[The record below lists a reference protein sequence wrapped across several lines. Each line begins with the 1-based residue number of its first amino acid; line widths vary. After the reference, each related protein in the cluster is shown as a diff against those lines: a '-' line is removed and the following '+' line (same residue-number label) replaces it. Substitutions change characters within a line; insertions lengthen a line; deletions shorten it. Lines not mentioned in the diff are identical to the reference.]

1 LEVLFLK
8 IEIPLSKFYDFFMP
22 TPVVLVSTMSK
33 DGIPNL
39 APFGLVIP
47 ISFNP
52 PMIALGIRDN
62 RKTHKNIME
71 TKEFV
76 VNLPSTDQVKLV
88 NKSAEPCSQINKFER
103 VGLTP
108 LQSVSVKTPSIK
120 ECKVHFEC
128 TLEWTK
134 NAGDHTV
141 IVGKVVAISVDDDLP
156 AAEKTALM
164 DKMGPLYYGLMT
176 YYDLGKVLVERKNL
190 S

>member
-1 LEVLFLK
+1 MK
-8 IEIPLSKFYDFFMP
+8 IEVPVSKFYDFFLP
-22 TPVVLVSTMSK
+22 TPVALVSTISK

-52 PMIALGIRDN
+52 PMIALGIRDT

-76 VNLPSTDQVKLV
+76 VNFPSADQVKLV
-88 NKSAEPCSQINKFER
+88 NKSAEPSAQINKFEK
-103 VGLTP
+103 VGFTP
-108 LQSVSVKTPSIK
+108 LQSVAVKTPSIK
-120 ECKVHFEC
+120 ECKVHYEC

-134 NAGDHTV
+134 NAGDHTM
-141 IVGKVVAISVDDDLP
+141 IVGKIVAVSVDNDLT

-164 DKMGPLYYGLMT
+164 DRIDPLYYGLMT
-176 YYDLGKVLVERKNL
+176 YYGLGKVLVERKNL